1 MKSRGVYETPGGSI
15 LHVAHRGIEQLIL
28 DGPTMLLR
36 DELMPKYASLV
47 YNGLWFSPE
56 REMLQS
62 LIDESQ
68 KNVTGEVKV
77 KLFKGNCSLVGR
89 RSPKSIYNEGIVT
102 FETGNNNEQKDAD
115 GFIKLNALRLQQRKR
130 VK

>member
-1 MKSRGVYETPGGSI
+1 
-15 LHVAHRGIEQLIL
+15 
-28 DGPTMLLR
+28 
-36 DELMPKYASLV
+36 MPKYASLV

-102 FETGNNNEQKDAD
+102 FETGNNYDQKDAD

>member
-1 MKSRGVYETPGGSI
+1 MTVSPSVSIHPGHI
-15 LHVAHRGIEQLIL
+15 VLTLIL
-28 DGPTMLLR
+28 
-36 DELMPKYASLV
+36 
-47 YNGLWFSPE
+47 
-56 REMLQS
+56 S
-62 LIDESQ
+62 LI
-68 KNVTGEVKV
+68 KAKAVVLV

-102 FETGNNNEQKDAD
+102 FETGKNYDQKDAD